1 MFHLLKWL
9 LRCIAFFPSLFFLSI
24 SSLEQEDLGN
34 VSCQLIFRVRD
45 LFLKIFTVEM
55 VTTLSL
61 LPFIIFI
68 MFHSLYFLLFFSQK
82 IRFFQN
88 VLWKHIT
95 DHSIAS
101 SSLNCRQGIYL
112 ENLVF
117 NMISMYSLLY
127 IKIPNAMTR
136 QQEQNMINLYKHVLS
151 SWQINEKEDIVKLA
165 CFFKNWTRYEL
176 HIISKLLLTTNVL
189 IPEESKEIKQRQW
202 SENLAKEAIIGLN
215 ANKH

>member
-1 MFHLLKWL
+1 M
-9 LRCIAFFPSLFFLSI
+9 
-24 SSLEQEDLGN
+24 
-34 VSCQLIFRVRD
+34 RD

-55 VTTLSL
+55 ATTLSL
-61 LPFIIFI
+61 LPCIIFI
-68 MFHSLYFLLFFSQK
+68 MFHSLCFLLFFSQK

-88 VLWKHIT
+88 VLSKHIT
-95 DHSIAS
+95 DHSITS

-127 IKIPNAMTR
+127 IKIQNSMTR

-151 SWQINEKEDIVKLA
+151 SWQINEKEDIVKQT
-165 CFFKNWTRYEL
+165 CVFNNWTRYEL

-189 IPEESKEIKQRQW
+189 IPEESKGIKQRQW
-202 SENLAKEAIIGLN
+202 SGNLAKEAIIGLN

>member
-1 MFHLLKWL
+1 M
-9 LRCIAFFPSLFFLSI
+9 
-24 SSLEQEDLGN
+24 
-34 VSCQLIFRVRD
+34 RD

-55 VTTLSL
+55 ATTLSL
-61 LPFIIFI
+61 LPCIIFI
-68 MFHSLYFLLFFSQK
+68 MFHSLCFLLFVSQRIK
-82 IRFFQN
+82 FFQN
-88 VLWKHIT
+88 VLSKHIT

-112 ENLVF
+112 ENLVY
-117 NMISMYSLLY
+117 NMI
-127 IKIPNAMTR
+127 
-136 QQEQNMINLYKHVLS
+136 
-151 SWQINEKEDIVKLA
+151 WQIKEKEDIVKLA